1 MLLFRLLDG
10 IKGGII
16 HMSYSKTYV
25 NLEKEKKQMRG
36 LTNYVLIPLTFIG
49 ALNWGLVG
57 IFGFD
62 LVAFLFGPATLA
74 SNIVY
79 AIIGIAALIWLI
91 WMFIDRPVSRDR

>member
-1 MLLFRLLDG
+1 MLLFRLLG
-10 IKGGII
+10 ETKGGII
-16 HMSYSKTYV
+16 RVSYSKTYV
-25 NLEKEKKQMRG
+25 KLEKEKKQMRG